1 MEKTVSSIM
10 QTVTHSVGMDDS
22 LSRVQE
28 ILDSNRLSALPVVDA
43 GDAPLGIIT
52 RYGLAQSKLRGR
64 QPDSA
69 QAWEVCSYKPVS
81 LPPDAP
87 LEEAAELMLQ
97 HHIHHLLVMQN
108 GVMKGIV
115 SSLDFVKLFLS
126 PDIEGN
132 EPGEDMSPP

>member
-10 QTVTHSVGMDDS
+10 QTATHSVGMDDP

-28 ILDSNRLSALPVVDA
+28 ILDTYRLSALPVLDA
-43 GDAPLGIIT
+43 GETPLGIIT
-52 RYGLAQSKLRGR
+52 RYGLAQSELRGK
-64 QPDSA
+64 QPDTT
-69 QAWEVCSYKPVS
+69 QVWEVCSYKPVS

-87 LEEAAELMLQ
+87 LKEAAELMLRY
-97 HHIHHLLVMQN
+97 HIHHVLVMQD

-126 PDIEGN
+126 PDIEEK
-132 EPGEDMSPP
+132 EPEGDMSPP